1 MLYSLIF
8 LSLFT
13 VGWLL
18 CAYLPWLIVSVLS
31 RGHAGMRY
39 LPLCLF
45 AGLVAALAV
54 PAFGLTN
61 ALGLGL
67 SFAVAFLAPAA
78 LLAARHYAFGHPLRR
93 RHGGEGSPDLERRSS
108 KIV

>member
-13 VGWLL
+13 AGWLV
-18 CAYLPWLIVSVLS
+18 CAYLPWLIASVLT

-45 AGLVAALAV
+45 TGVVGALAV

-61 ALGLGL
+61 AVGLWL

-78 LLAARHYAFGHPLRR
+78 LLAARRYAFGHPTRQRR
-93 RHGGEGSPDLERRSS
+93 GEASPDIDRRSS